1 MLSPVA
7 APRSAA
13 RFASHEARNR
23 TGAWKTWALG
33 LLIAALVGGV
43 CQAAPVTLYDSI
55 TGNSPNDPADEAT
68 FNQYL
73 ADRFATDGDSYTLD
87 SVVLNLA
94 SVPTG
99 SVFVDLY
106 SDNSGAPG
114 TYQSTFTNPGSFIAG
129 DNTFTASGFAALTA
143 NSFFWV
149 VLRGAAIGDS
159 VEWNFTDG
167 AGTVSPAW
175 QTMDNAYRSTLGGAW
190 NLSSSQPYM
199 MQVNATPASNVP
211 EIDPSSMGSVM
222 ALVTGALGLL
232 ERRRSR
238 KA

>member
-13 RFASHEARNR
+13 SFAPAEARTR
-23 TGAWKTWALG
+23 TGNWKTWGLG
-33 LLIAALVGGV
+33 LLVAAIIGGV
-43 CQAAPVTLYDSI
+43 CQAAPVTLYDST
-55 TGNSPNDPADEAT
+55 TGNTPNNPPDEAN

-73 ADRFATDGDSYTLD
+73 ADRFATDNDSYSLN
-87 SVVLNLA
+87 SVVLNFA
-94 SVPTG
+94 STPTG

-106 SDNSGAPG
+106 SDNAGSPG
-114 TYQSTFTNPGSFIAG
+114 TSLFTFTNPGSLTSG
-129 DNTFTASGFAALTA
+129 DNTFTAVGFGPLSA
-143 NSFFWV
+143 NSFFWI
-149 VLRGAAIGDS
+149 VLRGAAAGNS
-159 VEWNFTDG
+159 AEWNFTDG
-167 AGTVSPAW
+167 SGTVTPAW

-190 NLSSSQPYM
+190 NLSASQPYM
-199 MQVNATPASNVP
+199 MQVSAERTSVP
-211 EIDPSSMGSVM
+211 EIDPSGVGSVM